1 MYHELVHM
9 SYTFAGK
16 TKNMME
22 TERIKSPEGVRNL
35 MAELWANHVKGGKA
49 NSCRVLMVDLPE
61 PTEEEKRIMAA
72 NRANRK
78 PFVMDVETLNT
89 TLENAAGKLGGW

>member
-1 MYHELVHM
+1 MYCKTGHLDGN
-9 SYTFAGK
+9 FAGK

-22 TERIKSPEGVRNL
+22 TERIKSPDGVRNL

-49 NSCRVLMVDLPE
+49 NSCRVFMIDLPE
-61 PTEEEKRIMAA
+61 PTEEEIRIMAA

-78 PFVMDVETLNT
+78 PFVLDEEVLKN
-89 TLENAAGKLGGW
+89 TLENAIDKLGGW

>member
-1 MYHELVHM
+1 MI
-9 SYTFAGK
+9 K
-16 TKNMME
+16 
-22 TERIKSPEGVRNL
+22 TERIKSPEDIQNL
-35 MAELWANHVKGGKA
+35 MAELWAKHVNGTRQ
-49 NSCRVLMVDLPE
+49 STCRMFMVDLPE